1 MATIAIENPYKLDG
15 LINGDTRY
23 MIRYEGKNLSH
34 PNDNYSWTVL
44 NVLGNYGRLIIER
57 DIVDISNA
65 FNTPS
70 VKSFWS
76 GNEKGEEWLNIDKIK
91 EPQWVMAYMLDCIDG
106 KFDK

>member
-1 MATIAIENPYKLDG
+1 MRSITIENPYKLDG

-44 NVLGNYGRLIIER
+44 NVLGNYGRFIIDR
-57 DIVDISNA
+57 DISNA
-65 FNTPS
+65 FQIPS
-70 VKSFWS
+70 VKSYWS
-76 GNEKGEEWLNIDKIK
+76 GNEKGEEWLSVDKIK
-91 EPQWVMAYMLDCIDG
+91 EPQWLIGYMVECIDG